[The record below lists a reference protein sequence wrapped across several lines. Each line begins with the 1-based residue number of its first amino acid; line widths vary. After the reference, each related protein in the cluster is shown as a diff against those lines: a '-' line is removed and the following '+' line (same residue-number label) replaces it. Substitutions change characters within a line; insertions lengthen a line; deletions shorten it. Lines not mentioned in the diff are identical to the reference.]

1 MLPWLMKW
9 LPGPH
14 QTVFTLIQKVYDF
27 VEIKIKEHKESLDP
41 SSPRDYIDCFL
52 TEMGEVSV
60 FICLSGVCSLF
71 YCLMKYVSCIIGRR
85 RTKTLVSI

>member
-1 MLPWLMKW
+1 MKW

-14 QTVFTLIQKVYDF
+14 QMVFTLIQKVYDF

-60 FICLSGVCSLF
+60 FYLSVMCLFSFLLSNEICLLC
-71 YCLMKYVSCIIGRR
+71 Y
-85 RTKTLVSI
+85 

>member
-1 MLPWLMKW
+1 MKW

-14 QTVFTLIQKVYDF
+14 RRIFTLTQKILDF
-27 VEIKIKEHKESLDP
+27 IEIKIREHKESLDP

-60 FICLSGVCSLF
+60 FYLSVMCLFSFLLSNEICLLC
-71 YCLMKYVSCIIGRR
+71 Y
-85 RTKTLVSI
+85 